1 MWSRFIT
8 QIVRNCKIEKV
19 GCIDHK
25 IIWDPMWEIR
35 TRARS
40 ISKKICNNAK
50 NGEADIRSSN
60 KIEIE

>member
-1 MWSRFIT
+1 MLSRFIT
-8 QIVRNCKIEKV
+8 EIVRNCKIEKV
-19 GCIDHK
+19 GYIDHK
-25 IIWDPMWEIR
+25 ITWDPMWENG

-60 KIEIE
+60 KIKIK